1 MKKTGIRQQA
11 RAVLAATTL
20 LAALAGATVFLC
32 ARPSKATVPGNER
45 HATARQTAI
54 QAAMQSGELVVLAD
68 RHARDAAHIAAQV
81 ADGAGSDD
89 LGWDYVQ
96 LRL

>member
-1 MKKTGIRQQA
+1 MKKTGIRQQT

-32 ARPSKATVPGNER
+32 ARPSAAPVPGDGLR
-45 HATARQTAI
+45 TAAWQTAI

-81 ADGAGSDD
+81 ADNAGSDD